1 MTRSEALERAQEAVG
16 YQFRDDSLLIAALTH
31 ASVADTRLDSN
42 ERLEFLGDA
51 VLGLVVCED
60 LFQRYEHYLE
70 GELTKI
76 KSVVVSRKTCA
87 DITDEIGLGD
97 LLFLGKGMR
106 ERSGLPSSLKAAVFE
121 TVIAAIYLDG
131 GLQAAKKFVLDQVA
145 PHIEKAAA
153 SENQQN
159 YKSYLQQHAQ
169 RVLSATPQYEELD
182 EQGPDHSKCFEVCVS
197 LAGRRFP
204 SAWGSSKKEAEQRAA
219 LRALQVL
226 RLTDEDDEADEEAD
240 FDQDDAA
247 LAP

>member
-1 MTRSEALERAQEAVG
+1 
-16 YQFRDDSLLIAALTH
+16 
-31 ASVADTRLDSN
+31 
-42 ERLEFLGDA
+42 
-51 VLGLVVCED
+51 
-60 LFQRYEHYLE
+60 
-70 GELTKI
+70 
-76 KSVVVSRKTCA
+76 
-87 DITDEIGLGD
+87 
-97 LLFLGKGMR
+97 MR

-219 LRALQVL
+219 LRAMQVL
-226 RLTDEDDEADEEAD
+226 RLTDEDDEADV
-240 FDQDDAA
+240 DQDDAA